1 MLFRSDLDG
10 ELERFSEMAP
20 ESDASVV
27 VIGGCDDARTYR
39 RMRWMGVSEYIA
51 TPVDQEEISGI
62 LAELAREKLANG
74 RVIDANRHVCVYGVR
89 GGAGASSI
97 AATLATAMAED
108 HRART
113 LLLDLDI
120 RHGTQYLLFG
130 FDPAEGLID
139 MFETP
144 ARIDPLIMNRAMERV
159 SQNLSVLSSHS
170 GEPDGAIHADSPRTL
185 VTNGQRGFEY
195 VITDVPARNDECR
208 DMILTAGT
216 LFLVTD
222 ATIPGLR
229 DTLTTLG
236 YLERHN
242 YPHTPII
249 VINRLGQHK
258 GDGLSEADFK
268 KRTGQRVLSV
278 PFDPRVAARMI
289 TANQSLPRQRGG
301 MGRRINPLVAALPTA
316 GKRK

>member
-1 MLFRSDLDG
+1 MYQNHSLMAFVASDPTAEIIRVAARQRHIKADVHVGGVDTALEHLNDTGIIPEFLVLDLSASADLDG

-236 YLERHN
+236 YLDR
-242 YPHTPII
+242 
-249 VINRLGQHK
+249 K
-258 GDGLSEADFK
+258 
-268 KRTGQRVLSV
+268 SV
-278 PFDPRVAARMI
+278 V
-289 TANQSLPRQRGG
+289 
-301 MGRRINPLVAALPTA
+301 
-316 GKRK
+316 